1 MKTLRIAVLAALVAV
16 PVSVAHAQFTLG
28 LGGGIGVGSRGG
40 ESGGGH
46 GNVSLEFKLPV
57 LPGIRADAY
66 AVDDKASDGK
76 FALAVS
82 GVLTAPIPVVT
93 PYLIAGWGS
102 YGLGGDSTSTGW
114 NVGLG
119 VRAGLIVGPKFF
131 IEARR
136 HDKISRDLVTVGIRF

>member
-1 MKTLRIAVLAALVAV
+1 MLRPLLVVLLLAAPSA
-16 PVSVAHAQFTLG
+16 AYGQFSLG

-40 ESGGGH
+40 DSGGGH
-46 GNVSLEFKLPV
+46 GNLSLEFKLPV

-82 GVLTAPIPVVT
+82 GVLSAPIPIVT
-93 PYLIAGWGS
+93 PYLVAGWGS
-102 YGLGGDSTSTGW
+102 YGIGGDSTSSGW

-119 VRAGLIVGPKFF
+119 VRAGIVVGPSVF

-136 HDKISRDLVTVGIRF
+136 HERISRDLVTVGIRF

>member
-1 MKTLRIAVLAALVAV
+1 MLRPLIVALILAAPSA
-16 PVSVAHAQFTLG
+16 AYGQFTLG
-28 LGGGIGVGSRGG
+28 LGGGIGIGSRGG

-46 GNVSLEFKLPV
+46 GNLSLEFKLPV

-82 GVLTAPIPVVT
+82 GVLSAPIPIVT
-93 PYLIAGWGS
+93 PYLVAGWGS
-102 YGLGGDSTSTGW
+102 YGIGGDSTSSGW

-119 VRAGLIVGPKFF
+119 VRAGIVVGPSFF